1 MQKSLIVISCLVFAA
16 AVFALPAMDDE
27 VVPEEEL
34 AGGGTCNCCGKQYPK
49 PSCSVTLY
57 QHCNYGGYGINL
69 APGSYSMSAL
79 QAKGMKNDDLS
90 SVRVHGTCRAIMYQ
104 HSNFGGKVMTRDGN
118 DSCFTNDR
126 MLVPVSQLHQIVV
139 KAQDDPQPEGDGYGN
154 EDDPRPDEEVDVNG
168 RRLLGR
174 RRPVSWND
182 QISSAKV
189 QDRAAAAHTC
199 TAVCK
204 HPCAV
209 EKSQKVAEK
218 NSKAAEKAA
227 KALEK
232 REKAKAAERKAK
244 EAAAKAAELSKKRE
258 AQAKASKKEKDAK
271 AESAAKAMEK
281 AAKKAERA
289 AKEQEAKA
297 EKAKK
302 MKEKADKESAAKV
315 KAQEL
320 DEKAQ
325 AKKEKAGKAMAK
337 EKEAKQAAA
346 AKEMKEKQAAMEKK
360 SKIPPADPCK
370 KYKAQEAANKAMTK
384 TLQKSIRFEP
394 NKTILTKEGKKT
406 LDKVAEVVVKYAWM
420 ALDLIGQSTA
430 SGSSCQRLVT
440 GRAKAASEY
449 LKNKGC
455 TNTMNNGGKCK
466 TFVGMTIAATGSAKA
481 PKGCRL

>member
-1 MQKSLIVISCLVFAA
+1 MQKSLIVISCVVFAA
-16 AVFALPAMDDE
+16 AVFALPAIDDE

-57 QHCNYGGYGINL
+57 QHCNYRGYGINL
-69 APGSYSMSAL
+69 APGSYNMHAL
-79 QAKGMKNDDLS
+79 QSKGMKNDDLS

-104 HSNFGGKVMTRDGN
+104 HWNFGGKVLTRDGN

-139 KAQDDPQPEGDGYGN
+139 KAQDDVPA
-154 EDDPRPDEEVDVNG
+154 EDDEEEVDVNG

-174 RRPVSWND
+174 RSVSWND

-209 EKSQKVAEK
+209 EKSQKAAEK
-218 NSKAAEKAA
+218 NSKAAEKSA
-227 KALEK
+227 KAQEK

-244 EAAAKAAELSKKRE
+244 EAAAKAAEKSKKKE

-271 AESAAKAMEK
+271 KEAAAKAKEK
-281 AAKKAERA
+281 AAKKAEKA

-302 MKEKADKESAAKV
+302 KKEKSDKESAAKV

-325 AKKEKAGKAMAK
+325 AKKEKADKAMAK

-346 AKEMKEKQAAMEKK
+346 AKEMNAKEAAKEKK

-406 LDKVAEVVVKYAWM
+406 LDAVATVVVKYAWM
-420 ALDLIGQSTA
+420 ALDLTGQSTA
-430 SGSSCQRLVT
+430 SGSGCQRLVD

-455 TNTMNNGGKCK
+455 TNKMNTGGKCR
-466 TFVGMTIAATGSAKA
+466 TFVGLTIAATGSAKA

>member
-1 MQKSLIVISCLVFAA
+1 MGMQKSLIVISCVVFAA
-16 AVFALPAMDDE
+16 AVFALPAIDDE

-57 QHCNYGGYGINL
+57 QHCNYRGYGINL
-69 APGSYSMSAL
+69 APGSYNMHAL
-79 QAKGMKNDDLS
+79 QSKGMKNDDLS

-104 HSNFGGKVMTRDGN
+104 HWNFGGKVLTRDGN

-139 KAQDDPQPEGDGYGN
+139 KAQDDVPA
-154 EDDPRPDEEVDVNG
+154 EDDEEEVDVNG

-174 RRPVSWND
+174 RSVSWND

-209 EKSQKVAEK
+209 EKSQKAAEK
-218 NSKAAEKAA
+218 NSKAAEK
-227 KALEK
+227 
-232 REKAKAAERKAK
+232 
-244 EAAAKAAELSKKRE
+244 SKKKE

-271 AESAAKAMEK
+271 KEAAAKAKEK
-281 AAKKAERA
+281 AAKKAEKA
-289 AKEQEAKA
+289 A
-297 EKAKK
+297 
-302 MKEKADKESAAKV
+302 
-315 KAQEL
+315 
-320 DEKAQ
+320 
-325 AKKEKAGKAMAK
+325 KAMAK
-337 EKEAKQAAA
+337 EKEAKQASA
-346 AKEMKEKQAAMEKK
+346 AKELNAKEAAKEKK

-406 LDKVAEVVVKYAWM
+406 LDAVATVVVKYAWM
-420 ALDLIGQSTA
+420 ALDLTGQSTA
-430 SGSSCQRLVT
+430 SGSGSQRLVD

-455 TNTMNNGGKCK
+455 TNKMNTGGKCR
-466 TFVGMTIAATGSAKA
+466 TFVGLTIAATGSAKA

>member
-1 MQKSLIVISCLVFAA
+1 MGVL
-16 AVFALPAMDDE
+16 
-27 VVPEEEL
+27 
-34 AGGGTCNCCGKQYPK
+34 
-49 PSCSVTLY
+49 
-57 QHCNYGGYGINL
+57 
-69 APGSYSMSAL
+69 
-79 QAKGMKNDDLS
+79 
-90 SVRVHGTCRAIMYQ
+90 
-104 HSNFGGKVMTRDGN
+104 TRDGN

-139 KAQDDPQPEGDGYGN
+139 KAQDDVPA
-154 EDDPRPDEEVDVNG
+154 EDDEEEVDVNG

-174 RRPVSWND
+174 RSVSWND

-209 EKSQKVAEK
+209 EKSQKAAEK
-218 NSKAAEKAA
+218 NSKAAEKSA
-227 KALEK
+227 KAQEQ
-232 REKAKAAERKAK
+232 REKAKAQERKAK
-244 EAAAKAAELSKKRE
+244 ESAAKAAEKSKKRE
-258 AQAKASKKEKDAK
+258 AQAKATKKEK
-271 AESAAKAMEK
+271 EK
-281 AAKKAERA
+281 S
-289 AKEQEAKA
+289 
-297 EKAKK
+297 
-302 MKEKADKESAAKV
+302 DKESAAKV

-325 AKKEKAGKAMAK
+325 AKKEKADKAVAK
-337 EKEAKQAAA
+337 EKAAKQAAA
-346 AKEMKEKQAAMEKK
+346 AKEMKAKEAAKEKK

-394 NKTILTKEGKKT
+394 GSTVLTKQGKKT
-406 LDKVAEVVVKYAWM
+406 LDEVAAVVVKYAWM

-430 SGSSCQRLVT
+430 SGSWCQELVQ

-455 TNTMNNGGKCK
+455 TNTMNTGGKCK

>member
-1 MQKSLIVISCLVFAA
+1 MGPFSLKEETQIMQKSLIVVSCIVFAA
-16 AVFALPAMDDE
+16 AVFALPAIDDE

-57 QHCNYGGYGINL
+57 QHCNYRGYGINL
-69 APGSYSMSAL
+69 APGSYNMHAL

-104 HSNFGGKVMTRDGN
+104 HWNFGGKVLTRDGN
-118 DSCFTNDR
+118 DACFTNDR
-126 MLVPVSQLHQIVV
+126 MLVPVAQLHQIVV
-139 KAQDDPQPEGDGYGN
+139 KAQEDVPA
-154 EDDPRPDEEVDVNG
+154 EDDEEEVDVNG

-174 RRPVSWND
+174 RSVSWND

-209 EKSQKVAEK
+209 ERNQKAAEK
-218 NSKAAEKAA
+218 NSKAAEKSA
-227 KALEK
+227 KAQEQ
-232 REKAKAAERKAK
+232 REKAKAQERKAK
-244 EAAAKAAELSKKRE
+244 ESAAKAAEKSKKRE
-258 AQAKASKKEKDAK
+258 AQAKATKKEKDAK
-271 AESAAKAMEK
+271 KEAAAKAQEK
-281 AAKKAERA
+281 AAKKAEKA
-289 AKEQEAKA
+289 AKEMEAKA
-297 EKAKK
+297 EKEKK
-302 MKEKADKESAAKV
+302 MKEKSDKESAAKV
-315 KAQEL
+315 KAKEL

-325 AKKEKAGKAMAK
+325 AKKEKADKALAK
-337 EKEAKQAAA
+337 EKAT
-346 AKEMKEKQAAMEKK
+346 KEMKAKEAAMEKK

-370 KYKAQEAANKAMTK
+370 KYKAQEAANKSMTK
-384 TLQKSIRFEP
+384 TLQKSIWFQP
-394 NKTILTKEGKKT
+394 GSTVLTTEGKKT
-406 LDKVAEVVVKYAWM
+406 LDSVAAVVIKYAWM
-420 ALDLIGQSTA
+420 ALDLTGQSTA
-430 SGSSCQRLVT
+430 SGSGCQRLVT

-455 TNTMNNGGKCK
+455 TNAMNTGGKCQ
-466 TFVGMTIAATGSAKA
+466 TFIGLTIAATGSAKA

>member
-1 MQKSLIVISCLVFAA
+1 MGPFSLKEETQIMQKSLIVVSCIVFAA
-16 AVFALPAMDDE
+16 AVFALPAIDDE

-57 QHCNYGGYGINL
+57 QHCNYRGYGINL
-69 APGSYSMSAL
+69 APGSYNMHAL

-104 HSNFGGKVMTRDGN
+104 HWNFGGKVLTRDGN
-118 DSCFTNDR
+118 DACFTNDR
-126 MLVPVSQLHQIVV
+126 MLVPVAQLHQIVV
-139 KAQDDPQPEGDGYGN
+139 KAQEDVPA
-154 EDDPRPDEEVDVNG
+154 EDDEEEVDVNG

-174 RRPVSWND
+174 RSVSWND

-209 EKSQKVAEK
+209 ERNQKAAEK
-218 NSKAAEKAA
+218 NSKAAEKSA
-227 KALEK
+227 KAQEQ
-232 REKAKAAERKAK
+232 REKAKAQERKAK
-244 EAAAKAAELSKKRE
+244 ESAAKAAEKSKKRE
-258 AQAKASKKEKDAK
+258 AQAKATKKEKDAK
-271 AESAAKAMEK
+271 KAEK
-281 AAKKAERA
+281 AAKEM
-289 AKEQEAKA
+289 EAKA
-297 EKAKK
+297 EKEKK
-302 MKEKADKESAAKV
+302 MKEKSDKESAAKV
-315 KAQEL
+315 KAKEL

-325 AKKEKAGKAMAK
+325 AKKEKADKALAE
-337 EKEAKQAAA
+337 EKATKAEQA
-346 AKEMKEKQAAMEKK
+346 AKEMKAKEAAMEKK

-370 KYKAQEAANKAMTK
+370 KYKAQEAANKSMTK
-384 TLQKSIRFEP
+384 TLQKSIRFQP
-394 NKTILTKEGKKT
+394 GSTVLTTEGKKT
-406 LDKVAEVVVKYAWM
+406 LDSVAAVVIKYAWM
-420 ALDLIGQSTA
+420 ALDLTGQSTA
-430 SGSSCQRLVT
+430 SGSGCQRLVT

-455 TNTMNNGGKCK
+455 TNAMNTGGKCQ
-466 TFVGMTIAATGSAKA
+466 TFIGLTIAATGSAKA